1 MSASLTTRRALAAVL
16 AAGALIGAA
25 AMPAAADGHG
35 HGRDN
40 GRNHGRDHVREHD
53 HGRDNGRDNGRDQ
66 GRGRD
71 HGRDHGRD
79 NGRDNGRDH
88 RAPSSIAI
96 GEVQNED
103 GMRGDRFGRALNRE
117 WVEVKNTGRHAVN
130 LRGYTLTD
138 EQGNRYRFP
147 DFRLDGRSS
156 VKVHTGQGRNTATT
170 CTRTAAG
177 RCGTTA
183 TPPPS
188 ATTAAT
194 SSTPSPGA
202 AAATTTATAD
212 RHTNGAPR
220 PGGRGAPCRRGH
232 ADRRDCRA
240 R

>member
-40 GRNHGRDHVREHD
+40 GRNHVRDHD

-66 GRGRD
+66 GR
-71 HGRDHGRD
+71 GRDHGRD

-156 VKVHTGQGRNTATT
+156 VKVHTGQGRNT
-170 CTRTAAG
+170 RHDLYQD
-177 RCGTTA
+177 RRRQVWDDSDTA
-183 TPPPS
+183 TLRD
-188 ATTAAT
+188 
-194 SSTPSPGA
+194 
-202 AAATTTATAD
+202 D
-212 RHTNGAPR
+212 RGNIIDTESWG
-220 PGGRGAPCRRGH
+220 RRGH
-232 ADRRDCRA
+232 HHRNG
-240 R
+240 

>member
-40 GRNHGRDHVREHD
+40 GRNHGRDHVRDHD
-53 HGRDNGRDNGRDQ
+53 HGRDN
-66 GRGRD
+66 GRD

-156 VKVHTGQGRNTATT
+156 VKVHTGQGRNTRHDLYQDRRRQVWDDSDTATLRDDRGNIIDT
-170 CTRTAAG
+170 ESWGRRGRARAHRTGRGTGAGAGPVTARTAPAV
-177 RCGTTA
+177 
-183 TPPPS
+183 PL
-188 ATTAAT
+188 
-194 SSTPSPGA
+194 
-202 AAATTTATAD
+202 D
-212 RHTNGAPR
+212 
-220 PGGRGAPCRRGH
+220 
-232 ADRRDCRA
+232 
-240 R
+240 